1 MGSFVR
7 FMVKYLF
14 LVLAALGVV
23 DLVRQ
28 DILWSSAFV
37 LAVCCRAAVHEGVCS
52 VTIMHFQRLS
62 LQASFLRPML
72 HN

>member
-7 FMVKYLF
+7 YMVKYLF

-28 DILWSSAFV
+28 DIFMIMVCFRSSGLLQSCGARRSMLCNYYALSAPEFAGV
-37 LAVCCRAAVHEGVCS
+37 FPTANAA
-52 VTIMHFQRLS
+52 
-62 LQASFLRPML
+62 
-72 HN
+72 